1 MVHLVSCTEVVWN
14 SDSVVF
20 WCICLGRPSH
30 THPETV
36 DRLLDTK
43 LVRQVW
49 ELLGTAAEHFQ
60 R

>member
-14 SDSVVF
+14 SDSVVLLVHLSGPP
-20 WCICLGRPSH
+20 I
-30 THPETV
+30 TYAPETV